1 MLDFLLNDQFVISH
15 PPKSTTREYFGLN
28 YLQKIKK
35 KFCNL
40 GKYDFLR
47 TLVKFT
53 AESICY
59 NISTYILASIDEVVL
74 SGGGA
79 HHALL
84 VKDLNENL
92 SNLYFMNKYNIS
104 VDNKESFL
112 MAVLGYT
119 CYNHI
124 SNNMPSV
131 TGASGDSIYGE
142 IYE

>member
-1 MLDFLLNDQFVISH
+1 M
-15 PPKSTTREYFGLN
+15 N
-28 YLQKIKK
+28 YQVDYYQILGIPRYATPEEIKK
-35 KFCNL
+35 KFSDLC
-40 GKYDFLR
+40 KYDFLR

-59 NISTYILASIDEVVL
+59 NISTYILDSIDEVVL
-74 SGGGA
+74 SGGGS

-84 VKDLNENL
+84 VKDLNENF
-92 SNLYFMNKYNIS
+92 SNLYFMDKYKIS

-112 MAVLGYT
+112 MAVLCYT
-119 CYNHI
+119 CYNRI

-131 TGASGDSIYGE
+131 TGASGHSIYGE